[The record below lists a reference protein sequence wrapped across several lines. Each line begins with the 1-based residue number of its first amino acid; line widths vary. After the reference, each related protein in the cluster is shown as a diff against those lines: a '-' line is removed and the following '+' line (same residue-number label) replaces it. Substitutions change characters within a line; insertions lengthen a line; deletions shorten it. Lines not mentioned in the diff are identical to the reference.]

1 MDDKL
6 KIIGQGSESF
16 SHFLPNLKEL
26 IGLLYEKGRSIA
38 ENATEKR
45 MRKFAILLTQTQ
57 IISHLSTAFIN
68 DELLRLAE
76 ADAIKHLQ
84 LIRARRRELEDFKQ
98 DCYSSPKPSLTS

>member
-1 MDDKL
+1 
-6 KIIGQGSESF
+6 
-16 SHFLPNLKEL
+16 
-26 IGLLYEKGRSIA
+26 
-38 ENATEKR
+38 

-98 DCYSSPKPSLTS
+98 DCYSSLPHEDILPIAREALSHIFRYNFFMMPSWNLLKLNPN